1 MWCFIQVLANLG
13 EAMTDEEIGDMVKEA
28 DLDLDGQ
35 VSFDGGCFALNYGDY
50 AMTTATATATRNICI
65 FN

>member
-35 VSFDGGCFALNYGDY
+35 VSFDGGCFARGGYSKNFWVW
-50 AMTTATATATRNICI
+50 MCR
-65 FN
+65 

>member
-1 MWCFIQVLANLG
+1 
-13 EAMTDEEIGDMVKEA
+13 MTDEEIGDMVKEA

-35 VSFDGGCFALNYGDY
+35 VSFDGGCFALNYGDFS
-50 AMTTATATATRNICI
+50 MTTFTAMGAAQICI

>member
-1 MWCFIQVLANLG
+1 MANLG

-35 VSFDGGCFALNYGDY
+35 VSFDGGCFALNYGNY
-50 AMTTATATATRNICI
+50 SMTTFTAMRAA
-65 FN
+65 